1 MFEFKIKT
9 VVDADEKIAN
19 EVQVVH
25 RRLAVVSLG
34 EHVALVKADHAN
46 VPVIAD
52 DSLKITG
59 WRHHVLSHWK
69 KVGDANPP
77 GK

>member
-1 MFEFKIKT
+1 MFECKIKT

-19 EVQVVH
+19 EVQVNH
-25 RRLAVVSLG
+25 RREATMRLG
-34 EHVALVKADHAN
+34 PHIILLKADHAN

-52 DSLKITG
+52 DSLTIIG

-69 KVGDANPP
+69 VGHANPP